1 MIVTIVCEVLG
12 EPNNGTTI
20 AALNLIDTLKAKGH
34 TVRIVC
40 PDLDKKGKEGYYIV
54 PPIDFHFKPFN
65 NYVKKNGV
73 MFSLGDDKVL
83 EEAIKDCD
91 VVHIMLPFF
100 VAKKA
105 VKIAAKFDKPITAG
119 FHSQAENVTSHF
131 FVMNSRFWNRF
142 VYKIFFKNVYSKV
155 DAIHFPTQFIS
166 DYVGDLK
173 NDYVLDYI
181 ISNGVNKRFKKKEV
195 VRPKE
200 YEGKFL
206 ILFTGRLSKEKN
218 HLFLIK
224 AIEQN
229 KYKDKIQ
236 LIFAGSGPQADKIAK
251 LGKHLPNPPI
261 VTFFGREEIVDVI
274 NYCDLYVH
282 PSLIE
287 IEAISCV
294 EALTCGLVPVIS
306 NSPRSAT
313 NRFALHPMNLFDYR
327 SYKDLS
333 DKITYWIEHPEEKA
347 RISKEYEGFGSH
359 FSFEKSMDQM
369 EQMLKDAIRIHET
382 KKHLPVVT
390 KKLQTKV
397 IYYTDE
403 RKDDFAKTKPVIR
416 PLKKNYKF
424 IKKNIFF
431 RFFSW
436 ILYYVFATPIIGLI
450 TKIVHGTKIHNRKE
464 VMKKVKKTGYFLYA
478 NHTLNLDLGAHVVL
492 CNPYRRVR
500 TIASQETFSIRG
512 VKTIVEMLGAIPV
525 PSDLSHARKF
535 VEAISYYAKDK
546 NNCILVYPEEHIWPF
561 CTKIRNFGT
570 RAFHYPIN
578 LNLPSVVATTTY
590 RPAKWPFKKPRVDVT
605 LSGPFYPDET
615 LSKPEAVKKLRDEVY
630 HAMKEVADNPN
641 NKTNYE
647 YIELPDELH

>member
-1 MIVTIVCEVLG
+1 MIVTIICEVLG

-20 AALNLIDTLKAKGH
+20 AAMNLINTLKEKGH

-40 PDLDKKGKEGYYIV
+40 PDLDKKGKEGYYVV
-54 PPIDFHFKPFN
+54 PPINFGIFN
-65 NYVKKNGV
+65 NYVAKNGV
-73 MFSLGDDKVL
+73 SFSFGDDKVL
-83 EEAIKDCD
+83 EDAIKDCD

-119 FHSQAENVTSHF
+119 FHAQAENVTSHF

-142 VYKIFFKNVYSKV
+142 VYKVFFKNVYSKV

-166 DYVGDLK
+166 DYVDDLK
-173 NDYVLDYI
+173 NDYVLDYV

-195 VRPKE
+195 ERPKE

-224 AIEQN
+224 AIEKN

-236 LIFAGSGPQADKIAK
+236 LIFAGSGPQADKIRK
-251 LGKHLPNPPI
+251 LGKKLPNPPI
-261 VTFFGREEIVDVI
+261 VKFFSREEIVDVI

-313 NRFALHPMNLFDYR
+313 NRFALHPMNLFN
-327 SYKDLS
+327 YKSKQDLS

-359 FSFEKSMDQM
+359 FSFEKSMNQM
-369 EQMLKDAIRIHET
+369 EQMLLDAIRIHET
-382 KKHLPVVT
+382 KKNLPKVT
-390 KKLQTKV
+390 KSLQTKV

-403 RKDDFAKTKPVIR
+403 LNDDFAPTKP
-416 PLKKNYKF
+416 KKKTF
-424 IKKNIFF
+424 KKEIKYIHKNIFF

-436 ILYYVFATPIIGLI
+436 ILYYVFATPIVGLI

-478 NHTLNLDLGAHVVL
+478 NHTQNLDLGAHVVL
-492 CNPYRRVR
+492 CNPYRKVT
-500 TIASQETFSIRG
+500 TIASEETFCITG

-525 PSDLSHARKF
+525 PKDLSSTRKF
-535 VEAISYYAKDK
+535 VDAIKYYAIDK
-546 NNCILVYPEEHIWPF
+546 KNCILVYPEEHIWPF
-561 CTKIRNFGT
+561 ATKIRNFGT
-570 RAFHYPIN
+570 RSFHYPVN
-578 LNLPSVVATTTY
+578 LNLPCVVATTTY
-590 RPAKWPFKKPRVDVT
+590 RPAKWPFKKPRIDVT
-605 LSGPFYPDET
+605 LSGPFYPDT
-615 LSKPEAVKKLRDEVY
+615 SLPRQEAVKKLRDEVY
-630 HAMKEVADNPN
+630 NEMKRVASDPN

-647 YIELPDELH
+647 YIELPNELLN